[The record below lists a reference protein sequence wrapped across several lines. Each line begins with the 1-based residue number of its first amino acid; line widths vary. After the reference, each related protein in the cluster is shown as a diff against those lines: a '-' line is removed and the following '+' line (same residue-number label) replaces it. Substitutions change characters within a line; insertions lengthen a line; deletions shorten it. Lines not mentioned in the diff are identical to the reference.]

1 MNPLTLLFRLPLM
14 PLQGLIRFA
23 EVIRDEAER
32 ELHDPARV
40 RRELEAA
47 DRDRAAGKISDQDV
61 SRIQEQATSSL
72 IAGTPAGRR
81 RNSGSPARR
90 PADRS

>member
-1 MNPLTLLFRLPLM
+1 MNPLTLPFRLPLM
-14 PLQGLIRFA
+14 PLQGIIRLA
-23 EVIRDEAER
+23 EVIGDQAER

-47 DRDRAAGKISDQDV
+47 ERDRAAGKISDEDV
-61 SRIQEQATSSL
+61 SRVEEQATSSL
-72 IAGTPAGRR
+72 IAGRPAGRR

-90 PADRS
+90 PTDRS